1 MTDIHDA
8 IKEEFYALHLRG
20 KGQLDDAIELY
31 RKQLAL
37 EPANAPIRAQLAVT
51 LSQKGNAAEALHE
64 ARVAVDSDPDN
75 YALRMSFVCLLLEH
89 QHWPEA
95 LAESNELLR
104 MKPNHVSSYVLIAKS
119 YHGMGD
125 LDAAIRSYE
134 FAVSLGMGQPD
145 TFDALGQLYAEVGR
159 LDDAISVYRRL
170 LESAPGFRMG
180 RLHLGNALAA
190 SGRVVEARHEWRR
203 LLTASDLEGGSRGP
217 IDPALDEAGV
227 LASENLERHPE
238 T

>member
-1 MTDIHDA
+1 M
-8 IKEEFYALHLRG
+8 
-20 KGQLDDAIELY
+20 
-31 RKQLAL
+31 
-37 EPANAPIRAQLAVT
+37 
-51 LSQKGNAAEALHE
+51 
-64 ARVAVDSDPDN
+64 
-75 YALRMSFVCLLLEH
+75 
-89 QHWPEA
+89 

-104 MKPNHVSSYVLIAKS
+104 TEASRLSAHVLMAEA

-134 FAVSLGMGQPD
+134 FVVSLGMVEAD
-145 TFDALGQLYAEVGR
+145 TLDALGQLYAEVGR
-159 LDDAISVYRRL
+159 LDDAINVYRRL
-170 LESAPGFRMG
+170 LEFAPRFRMG

-203 LLTASDLEGGSRGP
+203 LRAASDLEGGSSGP
-217 IDPALDEAGV
+217 IEPALDEAGV